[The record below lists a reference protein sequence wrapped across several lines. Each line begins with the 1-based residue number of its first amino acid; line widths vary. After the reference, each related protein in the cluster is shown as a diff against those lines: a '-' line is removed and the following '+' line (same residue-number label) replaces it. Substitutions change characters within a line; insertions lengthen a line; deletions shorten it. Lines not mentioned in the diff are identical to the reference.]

1 MWQVLPVARPYM
13 TIANVCLM
21 KYHNPGC
28 FGQAQIVGNHRSMS
42 VSHAMADANV
52 GAAQV
57 QVAISLDARTGLAR
71 VRTTGVRDEFCVA
84 VASLQRCG
92 LKVRAVAV
100 QLYNCFF
107 QHLLHTTRMSEQMKG
122 ANDVLCALGVP
133 VVSYTV
139 DDEDTLCPA
148 RVRKCAQHLA
158 WWPVVGKKHM
168 VRLRVTHSTLVCR
181 CPSFWHVALSTH
193 ACGRLSLLTAL

>member
-1 MWQVLPVARPYM
+1 
-13 TIANVCLM
+13 
-21 KYHNPGC
+21 
-28 FGQAQIVGNHRSMS
+28 MS

-52 GAAQV
+52 GAVQV
-57 QVAISLDARTGLAR
+57 QAAISLDARTGLAR

-100 QLYNCFF
+100 QLRDCFL
-107 QHLLHTTRMSEQMKG
+107 QHLFHTTRMSEQMKG
-122 ANDVLCALGVP
+122 ANHALYTLSVP
-133 VVSYTV
+133 VVCYSV

-168 VRLRVTHSTLVCR
+168 VRLCVTHSTLVCR
-181 CPSFWHVALSTH
+181 CPSFCTSRSRRIRVA
-193 ACGRLSLLTAL
+193 A